1 MERSARAALL
11 ATAALGT
18 VAVSGQALAL
28 DGVVASIKP
37 VHSLVAAV
45 MEGVGEPQLLVGG
58 AGSPHSYT
66 MRPSE
71 ARMLESASLVFW
83 VGGDLEMFLSGPLA
97 TLAADATV
105 IELSQAHDLVKLP
118 YREGGPFETH
128 EHEDGEAHASH
139 DHDGHDHEGHDHAG
153 HEDEGHDHAAH
164 EDAHQDHVHEDHAH
178 DDHAHG
184 DAGHDHAHGT
194 HDMHFWL
201 DPENA
206 RAFVLE
212 IEEALAAADP
222 DNAARYAANAEAVA
236 ARLDGLIEET
246 QAALAPVRDRSFIV
260 FHDAYQYY
268 ERRFGI
274 EAAGSITVSP
284 EVLPGAQ
291 RLAQIQERIRE
302 TGAACVFAEP
312 QFEPRLVDVA
322 VEGTEARS
330 GVLDPLGADL
340 ADGPELYFELIGNL
354 TGSLV
359 ECLSAAS

>member
-1 MERSARAALL
+1 MGRSARAALL
-11 ATAALGT
+11 ATAAIGT
-18 VAVSGQALAL
+18 VAASGQALAL

-45 MEGVGEPQLLVGG
+45 MDGVGEPQLLVGG

-71 ARMLESASLVFW
+71 ARMLEGASLVFW
-83 VGGDLEMFLSGPLA
+83 VGGDLEMFLSGPLS

-105 IELSQAHDLVKLP
+105 VELSQAHDLVKLA
-118 YREGGPFETH
+118 YREGGPFEAH
-128 EHEDGEAHASH
+128 VHDEDEAHGAP
-139 DHDGHDHEGHDHAG
+139 DHDGHDHEGHAHAG
-153 HEDEGHDHAAH
+153 HDDEGHDHAAH
-164 EDAHQDHVHEDHAH
+164 EVAHQDHAH

-184 DAGHDHAHGT
+184 DHGHDHAHGA

-206 RAFVLE
+206 RAFVHE

-222 DNAARYAANAEAVA
+222 ENAARYAANAETVA

-246 QAALAPVRDRSFIV
+246 QAALAPVRDRAFIV

-284 EVLPGAQ
+284 EIMPGAQ
-291 RLAQIQERIRE
+291 RLAEIQQRIRE
-302 TGAACVFAEP
+302 TKAACVFAEP
-312 QFEPRLVDVA
+312 QFDPRLVEVA